1 VIPARKKTKKLP
13 IRDIYVI
20 HESGLCLVSNHYYLD
35 DSEPNMISGFLI
47 AMANFAE
54 RIMGEA
60 IQEIK
65 LDQHL
70 IAYKIIRPILVAIVT
85 NTKGASKRK
94 MNLLMKVILTQF
106 FEEYAGYLQEGLIE
120 PTMFSDFKEA
130 LDNMIKVYFSM
141 KQIK

>member
-1 VIPARKKTKKLP
+1 M
-13 IRDIYVI
+13 
-20 HESGLCLVSNHYYLD
+20 VSNHYYSGE
-35 DSEPNMISGFLI
+35 SEPNMISGFLI

-60 IQEIK
+60 IQEIV

-70 IAYKIIRPILVAIVT
+70 IIYKIIRPILVAIVIT
-85 NTKGASKRK
+85 PQRATKRK
-94 MNLLMKVILTQF
+94 LNLLMKVILTQF

-120 PTMFSDFKEA
+120 PSIFSEFRTS
-130 LDNMIKVYFSM
+130 LDNILKVYFTM

>member
-1 VIPARKKTKKLP
+1 VP

-20 HESGLCLVSNHYYLD
+20 HESGLCLVSSHYYSGN
-35 DSEPNMISGFLI
+35 SEPNMISGFLI

-60 IQEIK
+60 IQEIVF
-65 LDQHL
+65 DQHQ
-70 IAYKIIRPILVAIVT
+70 IIYKIIRPILVAIVIT
-85 NTKGASKRK
+85 PQRATKRK
-94 MNLLMKVILTQF
+94 LNLLMKVILTQF

-120 PTMFSDFKEA
+120 PSIFSDFTNS
-130 LDNMIKVYFSM
+130 LDNILKAYFTM

>member
-1 VIPARKKTKKLP
+1 
-13 IRDIYVI
+13 
-20 HESGLCLVSNHYYLD
+20 
-35 DSEPNMISGFLI
+35 MISGFLI

-70 IAYKIIRPILVAIVT
+70 IIYKIIRPILVAIVT
-85 NTKGASKRK
+85 NPQRVTKRK
-94 MNLLMKVILTQF
+94 LNMLMKVILTQF

-120 PTMFSDFKEA
+120 PSIFSEFEGS
-130 LDNMIKVYFSM
+130 LDNMLKVCFAM

>member
-1 VIPARKKTKKLP
+1 
-13 IRDIYVI
+13 
-20 HESGLCLVSNHYYLD
+20 
-35 DSEPNMISGFLI
+35 MISGFLI

-70 IAYKIIRPILVAIVT
+70 IIYKIIRPILVAIVT
-85 NTKGASKRK
+85 SPQGASKRK

-120 PTMFSDFKEA
+120 PTMFSDFKKA
-130 LDNMIKVYFSM
+130 LDNMMKVYFTM